1 MQTEAHHT
9 VQYCGEVV
17 LSQEKIRC
25 CLVRRLKRLGAAMM
39 EKETE
44 EKSRVGKERNETNE
58 KVRKNVCSLDVTRQR
73 ERCRRVK

>member
-1 MQTEAHHT
+1 
-9 VQYCGEVV
+9 
-17 LSQEKIRC
+17 
-25 CLVRRLKRLGAAMM
+25 VRRLKRLGAAMM